1 MHPLQPD
8 LTNLSDQELE
18 NKTIELSRKYFQAIR
33 FSPSAA
39 HQISMM
45 LEGFRWESQRRAIE
59 RSKQKNNDDPGLDD
73 LIKVD

>member
-8 LTNLSDQELE
+8 LTNMTDQELE
-18 NKTIELSRKYFQAIR
+18 NKTIELSRKYFQAVR

-39 HQISMM
+39 NQISMM

-59 RSKQKNNDDPGLDD
+59 RSKQKNDGETGLDD

>member
-8 LTNLSDQELE
+8 ITSLSDQELE

-33 FSPSAA
+33 YSPSAA
-39 HQISMM
+39 NQISMM
-45 LEGFRWESQRRAIE
+45 LEGFRWEAQRRAIE
-59 RSKQKNNDDPGLDD
+59 RSKQKNDDEPGLDD

>member
-33 FSPSAA
+33 YSPSAA
-39 HQISMM
+39 NQISMM
-45 LEGFRWESQRRAIE
+45 LEGFRWETQRRAIE
-59 RSKQKNNDDPGLDD
+59 RSKQKNDDEPGLDD

>member
-18 NKTIELSRKYFQAIR
+18 NKTIELSRKYFQAVR
-33 FSPSAA
+33 YSPSAA
-39 HQISMM
+39 NQISMM
-45 LEGFRWESQRRAIE
+45 LEGFRWETQRRAIE
-59 RSKQKNNDDPGLDD
+59 RSKQKNEDNPDLDD